1 MLGVLHTCIAQNR
14 AECYMYFPISQIV
27 SYHDRF
33 YRLENVLAVIQGGT
47 TAEEVVGALRETE
60 RRGVERGRDR
70 IEGWEPRYCPTC
82 FN

>member
-1 MLGVLHTCIAQNR
+1 MMASCISVAQNR
-14 AECYMYFPISQIV
+14 AECRIFPISQIV

-47 TAEEVVGALRETE
+47 TAEEVVRALRETE

-70 IEGWEPRYCPTC
+70 IEGWEPRCGPIC
-82 FN
+82 SN